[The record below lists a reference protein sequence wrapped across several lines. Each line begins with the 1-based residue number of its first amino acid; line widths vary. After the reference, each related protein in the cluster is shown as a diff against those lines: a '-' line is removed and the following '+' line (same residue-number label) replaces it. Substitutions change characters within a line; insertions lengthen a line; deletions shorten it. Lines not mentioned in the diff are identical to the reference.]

1 MTAVTFGVF
10 YAGAGPWVTADGARA
25 LAQGAEDHGFSALWA
40 IDHAVL
46 PTNFAPRYESAGGA
60 WAVPD
65 DYPIADPLTWLA
77 FVAAASTT
85 LRLGTAVMA
94 APTRSPVVLAK
105 QAATLDV
112 LAGGRLTLGLG
123 SGWLPE
129 EFAAV
134 GVPIEERMPRLEEA
148 VEVLRTL
155 WSEPVASFDGRFTR
169 FKDVVSSPKPP
180 RGTIPI
186 VMGGRTPA
194 GARRAG
200 RLADG
205 FFPTGRD
212 PAELGALFAVA
223 RCAAGDAGRDPAA
236 LELIAGGARDAK
248 GAEALMEL
256 GVTHIVTST
265 RAAGPDE
272 LPASLE
278 AYRRRV
284 IEPLRLPD

>member
-1 MTAVTFGVF
+1 MTERPTFGLF
-10 YAGAGPWVTADGARA
+10 YAGAGAWVTPHGARA
-25 LAQGAEDHGFSALWA
+25 LAHGAEEYGFSALWA

-46 PTNFAPRYESAGGA
+46 PTNFAPRYQEAGGA

-77 FVAAASTT
+77 FVAAASSTV
-85 LRLGTAVMA
+85 RLGTAVMA

-129 EFAAV
+129 EFEAV
-134 GVPIEERMPRLEEA
+134 GVPIEQRMPRLEEA
-148 VEVLRTL
+148 VEVLRIL
-155 WSEPVASFDGRFTR
+155 WREPVASFDGRFTR

-212 PAELGALFAVA
+212 PAELGELFTIA
-223 RCAAGDAGRDPAA
+223 RTAAEESGRDPDA
-236 LELIAGGARDAK
+236 LELIAGGARDAS
-248 GAEALMEL
+248 GAEALISL

-265 RAAGPDE
+265 RATGPAD

-278 AYRRRV
+278 TYRKAV
-284 IEPLRLPD
+284 IAPLG

>member
-1 MTAVTFGVF
+1 VTQVTFGVF
-10 YAGAGPWVTADGARA
+10 YAGAGAWVTAEGARA
-25 LAQGAEDHGFSALWA
+25 LAQGAEEHGFSALWA

-46 PTNFAPRYESAGGA
+46 PTNFAPRYEEAGGA

-77 FVAAASTT
+77 FVAAASPT

-129 EFAAV
+129 EFEAV
-134 GVPIEERMPRLEEA
+134 GVPIEERIPRLEEA

-155 WSEPVASFDGRFTR
+155 WREPVASFDGCFTR
-169 FKDVVSSPKPP
+169 FKYVVSSPKPP

-212 PAELGALFAVA
+212 PSELAELFAIARGAAEE
-223 RCAAGDAGRDPAA
+223 AGRDPAG

-248 GAEALMEL
+248 GAEALIDL

-265 RAAGPDE
+265 RATGPAD
-272 LPASLE
+272 LPATLE
-278 AYRRRV
+278 NYRRTV
-284 IEPLRLPD
+284 IDPLG

>member
-1 MTAVTFGVF
+1 MTRPSFGIF
-10 YAGAGPWVTADGARA
+10 YAGAGPWVTAEGAAA
-25 LAQGAEDHGFSALWA
+25 LVREAEAHGFSALWA

-46 PTNFAPRYESAGGA
+46 PTNFAPRYREAGGA

-65 DYPIADPLTWLA
+65 DDPIADPLTWLA
-77 FVAAASTT
+77 FVAAVAPTI
-85 LRLGTAVMA
+85 RLGTAVMA

-123 SGWLPE
+123 GGWLPE
-129 EFAAV
+129 EFEAV
-134 GVPIEERMPRLEEA
+134 GVPIGERMARLEEA
-148 VEVLRTL
+148 VDVLRTL
-155 WSEPVASFDGRFTR
+155 WREPVASYAGRFTR
-169 FKDVVSSPKPP
+169 FTDVVSSPKPP

-186 VMGGRTPA
+186 VLGGRTPA

-212 PAELGALFAVA
+212 PEELGELFDIA
-223 RCAAGDAGRDPAA
+223 RKAAADAGRDPDA

-248 GAEALMEL
+248 GAEALLHL

-265 RAAGPDE
+265 RATTPAE
-272 LPASLE
+272 LPAALE
-278 AYRRRV
+278 SYHQQV
-284 IEPLRLPD
+284 IAPLA

>member
-1 MTAVTFGVF
+1 VKTPTFGVF
-10 YAGAGPWVTADGARA
+10 YAGAGTWVTAEGARA
-25 LAQGAEDHGFSALWA
+25 LALGAEEHGFSALWA

-46 PTNFAPRYESAGGA
+46 PTGFGPRYQEAGGA

-77 FVAAASTT
+77 FVAAVSPT

-123 SGWLPE
+123 AGWLPE
-129 EFAAV
+129 EFEAV

-148 VEVLRTL
+148 VAVLRTL
-155 WSEPVASFDGRFTR
+155 WHEPVASFEGRFTR
-169 FKDVVSSPKPP
+169 FKDVISSPKPP
-180 RGTIPI
+180 HGTIPI

-212 PAELGALFAVA
+212 PVELGELFAIA
-223 RCAAGDAGRDPAA
+223 RAAAEDAGRDPET
-236 LELIAGGARDAK
+236 LELIAGGARDAR
-248 GAEALMEL
+248 GAEALIAL
-256 GVTHIVTST
+256 GVSHIVTST
-265 RAAGPDE
+265 RATGPAD
-272 LPASLE
+272 LAPSLE
-278 AYRRRV
+278 AYRNRV
-284 IEPLRLPD
+284 IEPLG

>member
-1 MTAVTFGVF
+1 
-10 YAGAGPWVTADGARA
+10 
-25 LAQGAEDHGFSALWA
+25 
-40 IDHAVL
+40 
-46 PTNFAPRYESAGGA
+46 
-60 WAVPD
+60 VPD

-77 FVAAASTT
+77 FVAAACPT

-112 LAGGRLTLGLG
+112 LSGGRLTLGLG
-123 SGWLPE
+123 AGWLPE
-129 EFAAV
+129 EFEAV
-134 GVPIEERMPRLEEA
+134 GVPIGERMARLEEA
-148 VEVLRTL
+148 VEVLRIL
-155 WSEPVASFDGRFTR
+155 WREPVASFAGRFTR
-169 FKDVVSSPKPP
+169 FDGVVSSPKPP

-212 PAELGALFAVA
+212 PAELSELFAVA
-223 RCAAGDAGRDPAA
+223 RAAAEDAGRDPAA
-236 LELIAGGARDAK
+236 LELIAGGARDAA
-248 GAEALMEL
+248 GAEALMNL

-265 RAAGPDE
+265 RATGPSD
-272 LPASLE
+272 LPASLA
-278 AYRRRV
+278 AYHEKV
-284 IEPLRLPD
+284 IGPLG

>member
-1 MTAVTFGVF
+1 MTRPTFGVF
-10 YAGAGPWVTADGARA
+10 YAGAGPWVTAEGARA
-25 LAQGAEDHGFSALWA
+25 LAAAAEEHGFSALWA

-46 PTNFAPRYESAGGA
+46 PTNFAPRYQEAGGA

-77 FVAAASTT
+77 FVAAVSPTI
-85 LRLGTAVMA
+85 RLGTAVMA

-123 SGWLPE
+123 GGWLPE
-129 EFAAV
+129 EFEAV
-134 GVPIEERMPRLEEA
+134 GVPIGERMARLEEA

-155 WSEPVASFDGRFTR
+155 WRDPVASFDGRFTR
-169 FKDVVSSPKPP
+169 FADVVSSPKPP

-186 VMGGRTPA
+186 VLGGRTPA

-212 PAELGALFAVA
+212 PAELVDLFDIA
-223 RCAAGDAGRDPAA
+223 RKAAADAGRDPDA
-236 LELIAGGARDAK
+236 LELIAGGARDAR
-248 GAEALMEL
+248 GAEALLRL

-265 RAAGPDE
+265 RATTPAD
-272 LPASLE
+272 LPAALD
-278 AYRRRV
+278 AYHQQV
-284 IEPLRLPD
+284 IAPLG

>member
-1 MTAVTFGVF
+1 
-10 YAGAGPWVTADGARA
+10 
-25 LAQGAEDHGFSALWA
+25 
-40 IDHAVL
+40 
-46 PTNFAPRYESAGGA
+46 
-60 WAVPD
+60 
-65 DYPIADPLTWLA
+65 
-77 FVAAASTT
+77 VAAISPT

-112 LAGGRLTLGLG
+112 LCAGRLTLGLG
-123 SGWLPE
+123 AGWLPE
-129 EFAAV
+129 EFEAV

-155 WSEPVASFDGRFTR
+155 WRDPVASFDGRFTR
-169 FKDVVSSPKPP
+169 FKDVVSSPKPL

-212 PAELGALFAVA
+212 PEGLGELFATA
-223 RCAAGDAGRDPAA
+223 SAAAEEAGRDPAA
-236 LELIAGGARDAK
+236 LELIAGGARDAA
-248 GAEALMEL
+248 GAEALMKL

-265 RAAGPDE
+265 RATGPAD
-272 LPASLE
+272 LPASLK
-278 AYRRRV
+278 AYRKRV
-284 IEPLRLPD
+284 IDPLA

>member
-1 MTAVTFGVF
+1 MTGPTFGVF
-10 YAGAGPWVTADGARA
+10 YAGAGPWVTAEGATA
-25 LAQGAEDHGFSALWA
+25 LAREAEAHGFSALWA

-46 PTNFAPRYESAGGA
+46 PTNFAPRYEAAGGA

-77 FVAAASTT
+77 FVAAIAPS
-85 LRLGTAVMA
+85 LRLGTAVLV

-123 SGWLPE
+123 GGWLPE

-134 GVPIEERMPRLEEA
+134 GVPLEERMSRLEEA
-148 VEVLRTL
+148 VEVLRLL
-155 WSEPVASFDGRFTR
+155 WREPVASFSGRFSA
-169 FKDVVSSPKPP
+169 FEKVVSSPKPP
-180 RGTIPI
+180 GGTIPI
-186 VMGGRTPA
+186 VLGGRTPA

-212 PAELGALFAVA
+212 PERLGDLFAIA
-223 RCAAGDAGRDPAA
+223 RKAAADAGRDPDC
-236 LELIAGGARDAK
+236 LELIAGGARDAA
-248 GAEALMEL
+248 GAEALLEI
-256 GVTHIVTST
+256 GVSHIVTSISVT
-265 RAAGPDE
+265 HPDDLSAALATYRAK
-272 LPASLE
+272 
-278 AYRRRV
+278 V
-284 IEPLRLPD
+284 IDRLA

>member
-1 MTAVTFGVF
+1 MTRPTFGVF
-10 YAGAGPWVTADGARA
+10 YAGAGAWVTAEGATT
-25 LAQGAEDHGFSALWA
+25 LAREAEAHGFSALWA

-46 PTNFAPRYESAGGA
+46 PTGFAPRYQEAGGA

-77 FVAAASTT
+77 FVAAVSPTI
-85 LRLGTAVMA
+85 RLGTAVMA

-123 SGWLPE
+123 GGWLPE
-129 EFAAV
+129 EFEAV
-134 GVPIEERMPRLEEA
+134 GVPIGERMARLEEA
-148 VEVLRTL
+148 VDVLRTL
-155 WSEPVASFDGRFTR
+155 WREPVASYAGRFTR
-169 FKDVVSSPKPP
+169 FTDVVSSPKPP
-180 RGTIPI
+180 GGTIPI
-186 VMGGRTPA
+186 VLGGRTPA

-212 PAELGALFAVA
+212 PEALGELFDIA
-223 RCAAGDAGRDPAA
+223 RKAAADAGRDPDA

-248 GAEALMEL
+248 GAEALMNL

-265 RAAGPDE
+265 RATTPAE
-272 LPASLE
+272 LPAALE
-278 AYRRRV
+278 TYHQKV
-284 IEPLRLPD
+284 IAPLG

>member
-1 MTAVTFGVF
+1 MTRPTFGVF
-10 YAGAGPWVTADGARA
+10 YAGAGAWVTAEGARA
-25 LAQGAEDHGFSALWA
+25 LATGAEEHGFAALWA

-46 PTNFAPRYESAGGA
+46 PTHFAPRYQEAGGA

-77 FVAAASTT
+77 FVAAASPT

-129 EFAAV
+129 EFEAV
-134 GVPIEERMPRLEEA
+134 GVPIEERIPRLEEA

-155 WSEPVASFDGRFTR
+155 WRDPVASVGGRVSR
-169 FKDVVSSPKPP
+169 CKDVVSSPKPP
-180 RGTIPI
+180 RGTIPS
-186 VMGGRTPA
+186 VMGGRTLA

-200 RLADG
+200 RRADG

-212 PAELGALFAVA
+212 PAELADLFAVA
-223 RCAAGDAGRDPAA
+223 RKAAEDAGRDPDR
-236 LELIAGGARDAK
+236 LELIAGGARDAN
-248 GAEALMEL
+248 GAEALMSL

-265 RAAGPDE
+265 RATGPAD
-272 LPASLE
+272 LRAALE
-278 AYRRRV
+278 RYRQTV
-284 IEPLRLPD
+284 IDPLA